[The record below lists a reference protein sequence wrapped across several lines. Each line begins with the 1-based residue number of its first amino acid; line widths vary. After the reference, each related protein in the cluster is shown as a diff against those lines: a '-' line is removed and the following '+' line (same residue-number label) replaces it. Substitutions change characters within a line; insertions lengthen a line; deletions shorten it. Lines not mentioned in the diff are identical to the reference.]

1 MRQVKRI
8 VVAAL
13 AGLVVSAAAAQDAV
27 QWRVEDGGNGHWYQL
42 EPTKR
47 GLYEARDFAVNS
59 GGDLVSISGRSEN
72 DFLVDLTP
80 EDPKDGVEDF
90 VAWIGLVR
98 DCGVGC
104 DWYWTDEPTQPPT
117 WTNWAPGEPNFSFE
131 NGGQIYRS
139 PHPLEGQWN
148 NVPVTDL
155 WPSFIEWS
163 ADCNGDG
170 IVDYGQ
176 ILEGTFDDLNG
187 NGVPDCCDDGSCIPP
202 VQWRVEDGGNGHWY
216 AAVRSDGLIT
226 FHAARFLAV
235 EAGGDLA
242 VLKGPDAN
250 DWVFGMLASNRE
262 IWWEPTNPRHGPW
275 IGLRQ
280 DLSSPDYE
288 EPSGGWQWVD
298 GTPVTFTNWASA
310 TTTCENMPRIVSC
323 DGIRTQDFGAFFC
336 PEEGPSS
343 CPDPTDAWASLQ
355 ANHPRMESYLVEWS
369 ADCNGDGIVD
379 YGQILDGTFADADG
393 NGVPDLCEIC
403 IGDLNGDGVVGP
415 PDLGI
420 LLAVWGTDGGDIV
433 GADINGDGTVNASD
447 LGPLL
452 GAWGVCP

>member
-1 MRQVKRI
+1 MLGGYADGSACKDSNWAWITGEPFDLYLWIPPGNNYCNYEFHLAFDGLDNGPGEFPGLWNNVTNSSSCCCCRS
-8 VVAAL
+8 AAL
-13 AGLVVSAAAAQDAV
+13 FEWSADCNGDGIVDYGQILDGTFEDADDNGVPDCCDAGTPCVDGAV

-47 GLYEARDFAVNS
+47 GLYEARDFALSS

-72 DFLVDLTP
+72 DFLVDLAP

-117 WTNWAPGEPNFSFE
+117 WTNWAPGEPNSSFE

-148 NVPVTDL
+148 NGRVTDL

-176 ILEGTFDDLNG
+176 ILDGTYPDEDG
-187 NGVPDCCDDGSCIPP
+187 NGVPDCCDAD
-202 VQWRVEDGGNGHWY
+202 
-216 AAVRSDGLIT
+216 
-226 FHAARFLAV
+226 
-235 EAGGDLA
+235 EA
-242 VLKGPDAN
+242 
-250 DWVFGMLASNRE
+250 
-262 IWWEPTNPRHGPW
+262 
-275 IGLRQ
+275 
-280 DLSSPDYE
+280 
-288 EPSGGWQWVD
+288 
-298 GTPVTFTNWASA
+298 
-310 TTTCENMPRIVSC
+310 C
-323 DGIRTQDFGAFFC
+323 D
-336 PEEGPSS
+336 P
-343 CPDPTDAWASLQ
+343 
-355 ANHPRMESYLVEWS
+355 
-369 ADCNGDGIVD
+369 
-379 YGQILDGTFADADG
+379 
-393 NGVPDLCEIC
+393 C

-433 GADINGDGTVNASD
+433 AADINGDGTVNASD